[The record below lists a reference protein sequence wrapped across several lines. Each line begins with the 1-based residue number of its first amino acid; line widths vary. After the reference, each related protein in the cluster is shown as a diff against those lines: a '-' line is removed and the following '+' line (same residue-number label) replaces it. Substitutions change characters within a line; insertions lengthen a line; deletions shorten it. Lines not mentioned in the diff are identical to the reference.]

1 MRILHVYK
9 AYYPVLGGI
18 ENHVKLVAEGQAA
31 AGHDVTV
38 LATAPGTRT
47 EIETQAGVRII
58 KAGRIAEVAST
69 PLSLGL
75 PGHLYR
81 QRPDITH
88 LHFPYPPAEA
98 AQAPLLG
105 RRPTVLS
112 YHSDI
117 VRQKR
122 LLVMYQ
128 PLMQHVL
135 SRVDRILVSSPAY
148 LASSPVLAR
157 VSERCTVLP
166 YGIEQER
173 FRSASPQQVAAIRDR
188 YGPGPLVLFVGV
200 LRYYKG
206 LRYLLE
212 AMQHVAAR
220 LILVGDG
227 PEGVALRAQAE
238 ALGLTDRVF
247 FAGQVN
253 DDALPAYYQAA
264 DIFCLPASE
273 RSEAFGLVQVEALSA
288 GLPIVSTE
296 LGTGTSY
303 VNRHGKSGLV
313 VPPRDAESLTRALV
327 RMVQDDELRH
337 TLAAGARERAE
348 AFTAARM
355 LRDIEAVYAEVLAH

>member
-9 AYYPVLGGI
+9 AYSPVLGGI

-38 LATAPGTRT
+38 LVTAPGARTMVETR
-47 EIETQAGVRII
+47 AGVRVI
-58 KAGRIAEVAST
+58 KAGRMVEIAST
-69 PLSLGL
+69 PLSLSL
-75 PGHLYR
+75 PGYLYR

-122 LLVMYQ
+122 LRLFYE

-135 SRVDRILVSSPAY
+135 RRVDRILVSSPAY
-148 LASSPVLAR
+148 LASSPVLTR
-157 VSERCTVLP
+157 VSERCTILP

-173 FRSASPQQVAAIRDR
+173 FRTATPEKTAAIRER
-188 YGPGPLVLFVGV
+188 YGHGPLILFVGV

-206 LRYLLE
+206 VQYLLK
-212 AMQHVAAR
+212 AMQKVPAR
-220 LILVGDG
+220 LLIVGAG
-227 PEGVALRAQAE
+227 PEGAALRAQAQ
-238 ALGLTDRVF
+238 APGLMDRVH
-247 FAGQVN
+247 FAGAV
-253 DDALPAYYQAA
+253 DDDDLPAYYQAA
-264 DIFCLPASE
+264 DVFCLPASE

-303 VNRHGKSGLV
+303 VNQHNESGLV
-313 VPPRDAESLTRALV
+313 VPPRAAEALTGALV
-327 RMVQDDELRH
+327 RMVRDDELRH
-337 TLAAGARERAE
+337 TLAAGARKRAK
-348 AFTAARM
+348 AFTAERM
-355 LRDIEAVYAEVLAH
+355 LQDIDAVYAEVLA